1 MLEKINIQPA
11 KIGKAIKAFS
21 IDLLILLKFFLLLA
35 VMSIF
40 SLIDLLKKLLLIIPG
55 LKKLVK
61 NKNSVFR
68 KKILDAI
75 DEVKENEMTGR
86 DIIKL
91 AGKHLKAKKT
101 RTAITIGGMTIGFG
115 SIIFL
120 LSLGYGFE
128 KLVISQVTNLGE
140 MKQVDLSIGQASS
153 LAFSDEVMQKISEVE
168 AVKEALPIIS
178 SVARVSYQNSVSDVV
193 AYGVTTSFLT
203 ESAIQPIKGEIFE
216 NESYSAAEFVE
227 KNQELSALN
236 EASDNQSGEV
246 AGVNIQ
252 VNAGVTLGQESARIK
267 YSIYPLVWKPVYESP
282 SPKAKIIAYTKRQA
296 GEQQARE
303 VWGHVYEANS
313 NMNLVQDLSGREYS
327 SWIYDELPLWERVDC
342 SMQEADCID
351 GKYKIL
357 KNAGRQVIKSAY
369 ITEDQVTLERFNI
382 VSVNNPIYIEGE
394 NFGKVEVQVNSNNWH
409 QLYSEPKK
417 SAELLLQFTKAEIVP
432 TTIEAEL
439 VIGEMY
445 YGKYGSMAEN
455 SSGRKLG
462 YWLKAEWPVWEK
474 VDCGAG
480 CDESYLTQR
489 DENNQQATMTAF
501 IRAEDVELLNLLD
514 NLSRGMVLGEST
526 VATAED
532 LSAASASSTA
542 SSAAMLDAS
551 GSAVINQINKD
562 GTADVETLLAEF
574 TEDEDL
580 DLVEI
585 ISQIESVNR
594 IKKVIMPFQSD
605 AKKTVLVNRSML
617 SLLGIDENSALG
629 EKFSAT
635 LVFDGKLFNQSESL
649 VESDEVTMTIAG
661 VLPDD
666 KTPAFYLPFSDVK
679 GTGISNYS
687 QAKIIIADQNKLSQ
701 SRQTIETMGFRT
713 SSVVDTVERINS
725 LFNSLRLVLLVF
737 GLVALSIAALGM
749 FNTLTVSLL
758 EKTRE
763 VGLMKAIGMKS
774 QEVKM
779 LFLAESVIMGFVGGV
794 LGLIFGFLAG
804 QILNITLS
812 SIAVANGFAPI
823 VATHIPFNL
832 ALVIAGSSFIIGV
845 ATGFYPARRATN
857 ISALNALRYE

>member
-1 MLEKINIQPA
+1 MLKKINIQPA
-11 KIGKAIKAFS
+11 KIVKAIKAFS
-21 IDLLILLKFFLLLA
+21 VELLILIKFFLLLA
-35 VMSIF
+35 VMSVF
-40 SLIDLLKKLLLIIPG
+40 SLVDLLKKLLLITPG
-55 LKKLVK
+55 LKKLIK
-61 NKNSVFR
+61 NKDSVFR

-75 DEVKENEMTGR
+75 DDAKENEMTGR

-128 KLVISQVTNLGE
+128 KLVISQVADLGE

-153 LAFSDEVMQKISEVE
+153 LSFSDEVMQKISEVE
-168 AVKEALPIIS
+168 AVEEALPIIS

-203 ESAIQPIKGEIFE
+203 ESAIRPIKGEIFE

-227 KNQELSALN
+227 KNQELNALEEDDN
-236 EASDNQSGEV
+236 ESGEV

-303 VWGHVYEANS
+303 VWGHVYETNGNA
-313 NMNLVQDLSGREYS
+313 NLVQDLSGREYS

-369 ITEDQVTLERFNI
+369 ITEDQVTLERFNV

-394 NFGKVEVQVNSNNWH
+394 NFGKVEVQINSNNWH

-417 SAELLLQFTKAEIVP
+417 SAELLLKFTKAEIVP

-439 VIGEMY
+439 VVGEMY
-445 YGKYGSMAEN
+445 YGKYGRMAEN
-455 SSGRKLG
+455 SSGRELG

-474 VDCGAG
+474 LDCGEG
-480 CDESYLTQR
+480 CEESYLTQR
-489 DENNQQATMTAF
+489 DGDSQQTTMTAF
-501 IRAEDVELLNLLD
+501 IRAEDLELLNLLD

-526 VATAED
+526 VATDED
-532 LSAASASSTA
+532 LFSASASSV
-542 SSAAMLDAS
+542 AMLDAS
-551 GSAVINQINKD
+551 GSAAVNRVDD
-562 GTADVETLLAEF
+562 GTADIETLLAEF
-574 TEDEDL
+574 SEDEDL

-594 IKKVIMPFQSD
+594 IKKVIMPFQTD
-605 AKKTVLVNRSML
+605 AKKTVLVNKSML
-617 SLLGIDENSALG
+617 SLLGIDENAALG

-635 LVFDGKLFNQSESL
+635 LVFDGKLFNQFESL

-701 SRQTIETMGFRT
+701 SRQAIETMGFRT

-774 QEVKM
+774 HEVKM

-794 LGLIFGFLAG
+794 LGLLFGFLAG
-804 QILNITLS
+804 QILNIVLS

-832 ALVIAGSSFIIGV
+832 AFVIAGASFIIGV